1 MFPDG
6 IEHIREPFESFTSHA
21 FDVQVIA
28 QFDAILSASAHC
40 YTFLSSSCAAL
51 SPVDNIN
58 DNVFGFIAAFFM
70 QQYAIQNEPPI
81 CLALR
86 NIFLEDVLLQNFF

>member
-6 IEHIREPFESFTSHA
+6 IEQIRDPFDSLTSHA

-28 QFDAILSASAHC
+28 PFDAILSASAHC
-40 YTFLSSSCAAL
+40 CTFLSNSCAAL
-51 SPVDNIN
+51 SPVESIN